1 MNEYPNYMSFL
12 EINYNDGETL
22 IRALDFHEDVEGVF
36 VDMESHIYESYGT
49 YYPRILLKNNVSQ
62 IEMNYTI
69 EAEQC
74 VNGLNIDLTSER

>member
-22 IRALDFHEDVEGVF
+22 IRALDFQEDAEGVF

-49 YYPRILLKNNVSQ
+49 YYPRILLTNNISQ

-74 VNGLNIDLTSER
+74 VNGLKIDLTSER